1 MAAAGWASYDSR
13 ERDTRAVTLSRS
25 DPINSFQFIVAS
37 LELVPPHEPSYHVHS
52 RHALRP
58 SSTCPALLYVRD
70 REPRLDRLTFHN
82 NALNFFLL
90 APVQCHAQGK
100 NKTRPI
106 PFRPCGSRVSH
117 VIQAVKL
124 HPDTANT
131 SGVDRGYETSSI
143 ILQLTIQDHQTAS
156 HNEDVEVVDS
166 RMKQNLA
173 PIRIIQSLCL
183 LTFLILALTSMWKS
197 STSSLKS
204 GLSRFGK
211 VGSSRAKQDQVV
223 LDDTNPDPNP
233 GSNNPPVPGKPGK
246 AGSETADKEKTKRVD
261 KLVVAHFMVSQ
272 LFIPTSVPDLP
283 PTFI

>member
-1 MAAAGWASYDSR
+1 
-13 ERDTRAVTLSRS
+13 
-25 DPINSFQFIVAS
+25 
-37 LELVPPHEPSYHVHS
+37 
-52 RHALRP
+52 
-58 SSTCPALLYVRD
+58 
-70 REPRLDRLTFHN
+70 
-82 NALNFFLL
+82 
-90 APVQCHAQGK
+90 
-100 NKTRPI
+100 
-106 PFRPCGSRVSH
+106 
-117 VIQAVKL
+117 
-124 HPDTANT
+124 
-131 SGVDRGYETSSI
+131 
-143 ILQLTIQDHQTAS
+143 
-156 HNEDVEVVDS
+156 
-166 RMKQNLA
+166 MKQNLA